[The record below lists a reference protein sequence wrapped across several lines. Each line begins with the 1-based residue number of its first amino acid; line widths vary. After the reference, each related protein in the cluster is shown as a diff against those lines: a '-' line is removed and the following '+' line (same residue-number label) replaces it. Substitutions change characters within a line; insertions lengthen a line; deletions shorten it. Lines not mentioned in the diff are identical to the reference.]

1 MSEQVGLASVGLGW
15 WGKEL
20 ATAVGSIDGAEIV
33 SCFARGEEGR
43 KAFADAF
50 GCRPAESLDDLLAD
64 PAVDGVLLATS
75 HESHREM
82 VERAAAAG
90 KAIFIDKPLTTTVAE
105 GLAAVEAAES
115 AGVVLQVGH
124 QRRRTAANRRIRQL
138 IDEGRLGDIEGMEGR
153 QSIPNGFSMA
163 ADAWRWDKDQSPL
176 GSMTSLG
183 IHKIDS
189 MRYHAGPVRAVSCM
203 TRPGR
208 NHPIDESTVLILEFE
223 SGALGTLFTSFF
235 VPLVSELSVYGQR
248 AAAYASA
255 DGKRLHLQETGSM
268 ERTEIPLD
276 PVDPVADQLAEFAA
290 CIRGEATPEVGGRE
304 GLEIVSILQAAV
316 ESAAT
321 GRRVDIADHRAVASR

>member
-1 MSEQVGLASVGLGW
+1 MTARVGLGSIGLGW

-20 ATAVGSIDGAEIV
+20 ATAIGSVEGAEIV
-33 SCFARGEEGR
+33 SCFARREEGR
-43 KAFADAF
+43 RDFAEKF
-50 GCRPAESLDDLLAD
+50 GCRSAESLDDLLAD
-64 PAVDGVLLATS
+64 PEVDGVLVATS
-75 HESHREM
+75 HESHREL

-90 KAIFIDKPLTTTVAE
+90 KAIFVDKPLTTTVSE
-105 GLAAVEAAES
+105 GLAAVEAAEA

-124 QRRRTAANRRIRQL
+124 QRRRTAANRRIHQL
-138 IDEGRLGDIEGMEGR
+138 IEEGRLGDIEGMEGR
-153 QSIPNGFSMA
+153 HTIPNGFSMA

-235 VPLVSELSVYGQR
+235 VPLVSELSIYGQ
-248 AAAYASA
+248 AAAAFASA
-255 DGKRLHLQETGSM
+255 DGKQLHLQETGSM
-268 ERTEIPLD
+268 ARTEIALD

-290 CIRGEATPEVGGRE
+290 AIRGDTTPEVGGRE
-304 GLEIVSILQAAV
+304 GLEIVSILEAAV

-321 GRRVDIADHRAVASR
+321 GRAVDIADHRP

>member
-1 MSEQVGLASVGLGW
+1 MTVGLGSVGLGW

-20 ATAVGSIDGAEIV
+20 ARAVGSVDGAEVV
-33 SCFARGEEGR
+33 SCFARGEAGR
-43 KAFADAF
+43 HAFAEAF
-50 GCRPAESLDDLLAD
+50 DCRAAESLDELLAD
-64 PAVDGVLLATS
+64 PEVDGVLLATS
-75 HESHREM
+75 HESHREL

-90 KAIFIDKPLTTTVAE
+90 KAVFVDKPLTTTVSE

-124 QRRRTAANRRIRQL
+124 QRRRNAANRRIHQL
-138 IDEGRLGDIEGMEGR
+138 IEEGRIGDIEGMEGTHT
-153 QSIPNGFSMA
+153 IPNGFKMA
-163 ADAWRWDKDQSPL
+163 ADAWRWDTEQSPL

-208 NHPIDESTVLILEFE
+208 DHPIDESTVMILEFE

-235 VPLVSELSVYGQR
+235 VPLVSELSIYGQR
-248 AAAYASA
+248 GTAYSTA
-255 DGKRLHLQETGSM
+255 DGKRLQFQETGSV
-268 ERTEIPLD
+268 EREDITLE
-276 PVDPVADQLAEFAA
+276 PVDPVADQMAEFAA
-290 CIRGEATPEVGGRE
+290 AIRGEATPEVGGRE
-304 GLEIVSILQAAV
+304 GLEIVSILAAAV

-321 GRRVDIADHRAVASR
+321 GRAVDISAHRP